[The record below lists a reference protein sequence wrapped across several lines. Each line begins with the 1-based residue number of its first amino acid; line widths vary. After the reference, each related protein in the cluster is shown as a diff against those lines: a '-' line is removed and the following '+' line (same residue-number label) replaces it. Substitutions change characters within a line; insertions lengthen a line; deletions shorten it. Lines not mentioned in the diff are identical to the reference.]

1 MVPKQSSHT
10 QRCSVD
16 FVLLH
21 TLGTVDGTKTEQS
34 YTEL

>member
-1 MVPKQSSHT
+1 MVPEQSSHT

-21 TLGTVDGTKTEQS
+21 TLGTVDGTRTEQS